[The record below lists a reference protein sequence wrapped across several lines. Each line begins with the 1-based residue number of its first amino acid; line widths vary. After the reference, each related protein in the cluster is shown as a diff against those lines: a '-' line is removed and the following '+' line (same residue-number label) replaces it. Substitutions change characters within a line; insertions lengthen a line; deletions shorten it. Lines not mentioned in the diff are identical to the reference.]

1 MGMDVI
7 GRNNPDAYFRNN
19 VWWWRPLWNYC
30 MEVAPHLCGDV
41 SGHFNDGDGL
51 DEDGALELAHLL
63 ADEIESGRT
72 KAYEDE
78 YNRRISMLPMKQ
90 CTLCEGT
97 GIRTDAVGVDM
108 GMPSRELTTEVQIL
122 VGRTHGW
129 CNSCNGEGRTEHWDA
144 GYPFSVDN
152 VSEFVDFLADC
163 GGFSIC

>member
-1 MGMDVI
+1 MGMDVF

-19 VWWWRPLWNYC
+19 VWWWRPLWDYC
-30 MEVAPHLCGDV
+30 NTVAPHLCGEV
-41 SGHFNDGDGL
+41 NGHFNDGDGL
-51 DEDGALELAHLL
+51 DEDCALELAHLL

-90 CTLCEGT
+90 CTFCEGT
-97 GIRTDAVGVDM
+97 GIRTDAIGVDM
-108 GMPSRELTTEVQIL
+108 HMPTRELAPELQIL
-122 VGRTHGW
+122 TGRTHGW
-129 CNSCNGEGRTEHWDA
+129 CNSCNGEGRVEHFDA
-144 GYPFSVDN
+144 GYPFSVEN